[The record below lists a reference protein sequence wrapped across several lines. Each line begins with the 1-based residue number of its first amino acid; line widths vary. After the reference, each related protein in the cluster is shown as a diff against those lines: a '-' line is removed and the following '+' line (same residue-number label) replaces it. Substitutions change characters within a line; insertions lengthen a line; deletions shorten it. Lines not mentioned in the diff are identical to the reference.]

1 MSTIESLALSGR
13 HVSALETGAQFAER
27 VSARA
32 ASGYGPLTV
41 PSELEQLFPARGLE
55 RGYVYGLSGGASL
68 SLLSALASTAT
79 QTGSWLA
86 LVNMP
91 HAGLLSMHE
100 YGVALHRTVCV
111 STPEKGSAWAGVVGA
126 LVDGIDLVA
135 VSSVHCSAHEA
146 RRIAA
151 RVKAQGSVLFVMEAT
166 QVFSLDAVLT
176 ASAHEWEF
184 STHAAQRSVRVVSQG
199 RRVHGQ
205 RSCSVVLPNRV
216 GGVSEGNA

>member
-32 ASGYGPLTV
+32 TSGYGPLSV
-41 PSELEQLFPARGLE
+41 PSELVSLFPARGLE
-55 RGYVYGLSGGASL
+55 RGFVYGISGGASL
-68 SLLSALASTAT
+68 SLLSALASSAT
-79 QTGSWLA
+79 QAGSWLA

-100 YGVALHRTVCV
+100 YGVALHRTVCL
-111 STPEKGSAWAGVVGA
+111 SIPEKTPTWAHAVGA

-135 VSSVHCSAHEA
+135 VSATHCSVSEA

-151 RVKAQGSVLFVMEAT
+151 RVKAQGSVLFVMNTTPA
-166 QVFSLDAVLT
+166 FSLDAELS
-176 ASAHEWEF
+176 ASGHEWEF
-184 STHAAQRSVRVVSQG
+184 STHAAQRIVRVAAHG
-199 RRVHGQ
+199 RRIHGQ
-205 RSCSVVLPNRV
+205 RSCSVLLPSRSGAISAV
-216 GGVSEGNA
+216 DA